1 MWSVE
6 LDLRAKRDEFIA
18 KLKEEWA
25 CLWRERFDDKTRGE
39 GVSIRDYEFVFMSY
53 GDIIFASR
61 GAKTASFSEVV
72 EYWGSQGFVYSPD
85 PAVGGWGKF
94 IRTELNRQAHSRAIE
109 FKKSHGEK
117 SKYDWQLK
125 KGGKGWLHVE

>member
-1 MWSVE
+1 ME
-6 LDLRAKRDEFIA
+6 LELRARRDEFRA
-18 KLKEEWA
+18 ELKEEWA

-39 GVSIRDYEFVFMSY
+39 GVSVRDYEFVFMSY
-53 GDIIFASR
+53 GDVIFASR
-61 GAKTASFSEVV
+61 DAKAASFSEVV

-94 IRTELNRQAHSRAIE
+94 IRTELNRQAHPRAIE

-117 SKYDWQLK
+117 SKRYGQLK
-125 KGGKGWLHVE
+125 KGGRGWLHVE